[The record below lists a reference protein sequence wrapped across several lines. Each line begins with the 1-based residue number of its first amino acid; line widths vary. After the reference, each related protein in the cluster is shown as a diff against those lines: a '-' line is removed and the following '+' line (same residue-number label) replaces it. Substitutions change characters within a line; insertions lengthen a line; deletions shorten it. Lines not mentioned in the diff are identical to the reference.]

1 MSFIIAAT
9 AVLALGTCTSA
20 LSAFCLNPTAGFAW
34 PKNINREVDVRACS
48 TFTVKWN
55 VPDDPHPA
63 KDDSISFELLCGPSS
78 SNLKSVQDIG
88 TVKNSAKSFEWSVN
102 PPKECLADGV
112 AGLQM
117 RSVEHPEIC
126 QTSSSFNITGGGCD
140 ATTASSAV
148 ASSAVASA
156 VESSAVASAESAVKS
171 AVTAVAS
178 SVDTK
183 LPALETTQ
191 AKANKTQSFG
201 LAEATEVHKEMP
213 SPSQGGNNGSRD
225 KTQPFKSTTAEG
237 TVNGTSSLITEIRI
251 ETAIELVIQ
260 GARAAG
266 VSKEG
271 AQVISNACRNAVGD
285 SGIKTEADAA
295 KVVGT
300 VAAAAASVA
309 NDENMVSIVVSCVQ
323 KLVFAMME
331 DGPVGKSAVGVSVA
345 AAASREE
352 PQTVIDCVGALFKAA
367 KQNRG
372 SDTLLSA
379 QVGQSVASVCKKED
393 CRILVTT
400 TLKATARVNLQ
411 SSMSILAAVSAVAN
425 QASGQEPGQKRHVQD
440 LADQCIERVT
450 EAKPVSQVA
459 TVDIIVQS
467 FGTLSESAL
476 DKITQAATQA
486 GDATRAISEAPRTA
500 EQGGPPAAVIDYC

>member
-1 MSFIIAAT
+1 
-9 AVLALGTCTSA
+9 
-20 LSAFCLNPTAGFAW
+20 
-34 PKNINREVDVRACS
+34 
-48 TFTVKWN
+48 
-55 VPDDPHPA
+55 
-63 KDDSISFELLCGPSS
+63 
-78 SNLKSVQDIG
+78 
-88 TVKNSAKSFEWSVN
+88 
-102 PPKECLADGV
+102 
-112 AGLQM
+112 M

-148 ASSAVASA
+148 ESAVTAVESSA
-156 VESSAVASAESAVKS
+156 VESSAVASAVSAVS
-171 AVTAVAS
+171 AVTAVTAVAS

-191 AKANKTQSFG
+191 AKANKTQSSG
-201 LAEATEVHKEMP
+201 LAEATEVHKKMP

-331 DGPVGKSAVGVSVA
+331 DGPVRKSAVGVSVA

-367 KQNRG
+367 RQNRG

-379 QVGQSVASVCKKED
+379 QVGQTVASVCKKED

-400 TLKATARVNLQ
+400 TLKATARVDNLQ

-486 GDATRAISEAPRTA
+486 GDATGAISESPRTA